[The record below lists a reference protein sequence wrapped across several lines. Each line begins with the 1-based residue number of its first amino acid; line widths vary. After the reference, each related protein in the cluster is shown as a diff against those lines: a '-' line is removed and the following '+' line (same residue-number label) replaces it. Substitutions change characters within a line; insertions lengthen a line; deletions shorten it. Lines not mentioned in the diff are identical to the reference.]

1 MRLGDRQT
9 VPVNI
14 GPLELPTPVILAP
27 MAGVTNAPYRRLCR
41 KFGGGLY
48 VNEMVSARA
57 LVEGNEKTDKLAS
70 FDPDESP
77 RSLQLAGVEPE
88 YMGRAVKLLVEEG
101 RVDHLDLN
109 FGCPVRKVTKNGG
122 GGALPYKRKL
132 FASVVDAAVSN
143 AGAVPVTVKMR
154 VGIDDDHITYLEAGR
169 IAADLGVA
177 AIALHGRTVEQLY
190 SGKADWSTIGRLKET
205 VPEVPI
211 LGNGDIWE
219 AADAVTMMAQTGC
232 DGVVIGRGCLGRPWL
247 FAELEAALSGSEVP
261 EAFTVAEVIPV
272 MVEHAQSLLD
282 WFGDLK
288 GIREFR
294 KHTGWYLKGYPV
306 GGKTRGKLS
315 NVSSLDELE
324 DLLGGLADAPL
335 PPENRRVARGHTRGP
350 QKVSLPDGWL
360 DNPYD
365 DALANPDGDSAVSGG

>member
-1 MRLGDRQT
+1 
-9 VPVNI
+9 
-14 GPLELPTPVILAP
+14 

-41 KFGGGLY
+41 TFGGGLF

-77 RSLQLAGVEPE
+77 RSLQLAGVEPP
-88 YMGRAVKLLVEEG
+88 YMGEAVKRLVEEG
-101 RVDHLDLN
+101 RIDHLDLN

-132 FASVVDAAVSN
+132 FAAMVAAAVDN
-143 AGAVPVTVKMR
+143 AGSVPVTVKMR
-154 VGIDDDHITYLEAGR
+154 VGIDDDHVTYLEAGR
-169 IAADLGVA
+169 IAADLGVS
-177 AIALHGRTVEQLY
+177 AIALHGRTVAQLY
-190 SGKADWSTIGRLKET
+190 SGTADWNTIGLLKEA
-205 VPEVPI
+205 VPEVPV

-219 AADAVTMMAQTGC
+219 AADAVAMMAQTGC

-247 FAELEAALSGSEVP
+247 FAELDAALGGREVP
-261 EAFTVAEVIPV
+261 DAPTIAAVIPV
-272 MVEHAQSLLD
+272 MIEHCQSLLE
-282 WFGDLK
+282 WFGEQK

-306 GGKTRGKLS
+306 GGKTRGLLS

-324 DLLGGLADAPL
+324 HLLGGINDAPL
-335 PPENRRVARGHTRGP
+335 PKDNRRVARGHTRGP
-350 QKVSLPDGWL
+350 QKVSLPNAWL
-360 DNPYD
+360 ENPYD
-365 DALANPDGDSAVSGG
+365 DASANPDGDSAVSGG

>member
-1 MRLGDRQT
+1 
-9 VPVNI
+9 
-14 GPLELPTPVILAP
+14 

-41 KFGGGLY
+41 QFGGGLF

-77 RSLQLAGVEPE
+77 RSLQLAGVEPA
-88 YMGRAVKLLVEEG
+88 YMGEAVKRLVGEG
-101 RVDHLDLN
+101 RIDHLDLN

-132 FASVVDAAVSN
+132 FAAVVKAAVDN
-143 AGAVPVTVKMR
+143 AGSVPVTVKMR
-154 VGIDDDHITYLEAGR
+154 VGIDDEHVTYLETGR

-177 AIALHGRTVEQLY
+177 AIALHGRTVAQLY
-190 SGKADWSTIGRLKET
+190 SGQANWSTIGLLKEA

-219 AADAVTMMAQTGC
+219 ANDAVAMMAETGC

-247 FAELEAALSGSEVP
+247 FAELDAALRGDEVP
-261 EAFTVAEVIPV
+261 AAKTTAEVVPI
-272 MVEHAQSLLD
+272 MVQHAVSLLD
-282 WFGDLK
+282 WFGVDR

-306 GGKTRGKLS
+306 GGKTRGLLS
-315 NVSSLDELE
+315 NVSSMDELE
-324 DLLGGLADAPL
+324 SILGGIADAPL
-335 PPENRRVARGHTRGP
+335 PEENRRVARGHTRGP

-360 DNPYD
+360 DDPYD
-365 DALANPDGDSAVSGG
+365 NSQANPDGDSAVSGG

>member
-1 MRLGDRQT
+1 
-9 VPVNI
+9 
-14 GPLELPTPVILAP
+14 

-41 KFGGGLY
+41 QFGGGLF

-77 RSLQLAGVEPE
+77 CSLQLAGVEPT
-88 YMGRAVKLLVEEG
+88 YMGEAVKRLVGEG
-101 RVDHLDLN
+101 RIDHLDLN

-132 FASVVDAAVSN
+132 FAAVVKAAVDN
-143 AGAVPVTVKMR
+143 AGSVPVTVKMR
-154 VGIDDDHITYLEAGR
+154 VGIDDEHVTYLETGR

-177 AIALHGRTVEQLY
+177 AIALHGRTVAQLY
-190 SGKADWSTIGRLKET
+190 SGQANWTTIGLLKEAI
-205 VPEVPI
+205 PGVPI

-219 AADAVTMMAQTGC
+219 AGDAVAMMAETGC

-247 FAELEAALSGSEVP
+247 FAELDAALRGDEVP
-261 EAFTVAEVIPV
+261 PAKTIAEVVPV
-272 MVEHAQSLLD
+272 MAQHAASLLD
-282 WFGDLK
+282 WFGVDR

-306 GGKTRGKLS
+306 GGKTRGMLS
-315 NVSSLDELE
+315 NVSSMDELE
-324 DLLGGLADAPL
+324 SILGGIADAPL
-335 PPENRRVARGHTRGP
+335 PEENRRVARGHTRGP

-360 DNPYD
+360 DDPYD
-365 DALANPDGDSAVSGG
+365 DSQANPEGDSAVSGG